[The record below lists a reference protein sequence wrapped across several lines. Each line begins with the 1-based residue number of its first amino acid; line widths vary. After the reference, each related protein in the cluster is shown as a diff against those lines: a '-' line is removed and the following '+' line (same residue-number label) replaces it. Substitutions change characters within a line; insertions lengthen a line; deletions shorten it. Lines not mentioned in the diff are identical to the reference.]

1 MIAELTA
8 LSAALATAVTALI
21 AAWMKAKTDNQNLRK
36 SEIERMDQRITSLS
50 NQVNILEK
58 RIDEER
64 DRRHTI
70 EDIASRLHRALERA
84 ISVIDRLLSIHRE
97 HHIPDDELINVQVK
111 QLRQINSTLDADQ

>member
-50 NQVNILEK
+50 DQVNILEK
-58 RIDEER
+58 RLMR
-64 DRRHTI
+64 SATGVTL
-70 EDIASRLHRALERA
+70 SR
-84 ISVIDRLLSIHRE
+84 I
-97 HHIPDDELINVQVK
+97 
-111 QLRQINSTLDADQ
+111 

>member
-21 AAWMKAKTDNQNLRK
+21 AAWMKAKTDNQNLKK

-50 NQVNILEK
+50 DQVNILEK

-64 DRRHTI
+64 GRRHAI

-84 ISVIDRLLSIHRE
+84 ISVIDRLLSIHRAND
-97 HHIPDDELINVQVK
+97 IPDDELINVQVK

>member
-50 NQVNILEK
+50 DQVNILEK

-64 DRRHTI
+64 DRRHAI

-97 HHIPDDELINVQVK
+97 HHIPDDDLIKVQVK

>member
-50 NQVNILEK
+50 DQVNILEK

-64 DRRHTI
+64 D
-70 EDIASRLHRALERA
+70 
-84 ISVIDRLLSIHRE
+84 
-97 HHIPDDELINVQVK
+97 
-111 QLRQINSTLDADQ
+111 